1 MRYYEN
7 LFIINP
13 HVEASALE
21 TLMDKVKKELKD
33 AGGNLLKVEELGKKR
48 LSYIINHQKYGN
60 YVLFIFES
68 ETKDTVRRFEDWFNI
83 NEDILANMTVKLDEK
98 PNLSEKSVS
107 EEEIKE

>member
-21 TLMDKVKKELKD
+21 ALMVKVKKELKD
-33 AGGNLLKVEELGKKR
+33 AGAVLLKVEELGKKR
-48 LSYIINHQKYGN
+48 LAYQIKHQKYGN

-68 ETKDTVRRFEDWFNI
+68 ETKDSVRKFEDWLNI
-83 NEDILANMTVKLDEK
+83 NDDVLGNMTVKLECVPD
-98 PNLSEKSVS
+98 LTAKSV
-107 EEEIKE
+107 IQDDLKD